1 MSEELEQV
9 IKQSIQSQSGHI
21 PDSLQLEFVSL
32 CQNIYNYRPNMS
44 CGKCIFKYIN
54 KLYNDKIKSN

>member
-9 IKQSIQSQSGHI
+9 IKQSIKGQSGILPNH
-21 PDSLQLEFVSL
+21 LELEFVSL
-32 CQNIYNYRPNMS
+32 CQDIYNYRPNMS

-54 KLYNDKIKSN
+54 KIYNDKIKSN